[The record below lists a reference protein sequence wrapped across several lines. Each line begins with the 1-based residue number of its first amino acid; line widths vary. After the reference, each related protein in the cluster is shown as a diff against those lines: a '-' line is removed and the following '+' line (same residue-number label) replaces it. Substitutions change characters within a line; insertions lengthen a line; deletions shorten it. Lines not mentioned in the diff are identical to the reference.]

1 MTAVIS
7 HWFFKN
13 LPKLVNFCV
22 AIFNIEDGRGKS
34 NIFGISCFIISRRVK
49 TQLKHKKICTVYGES
64 AVTDRTCQKCFG
76 KFCVL
81 VNAPWLGRTV
91 EVDSDQINTLIENNQ
106 SYIIRREITD
116 LLKIYIWSIE
126 NHLHQLGYVNWCLR
140 ST

>member
-1 MTAVIS
+1 M
-7 HWFFKN
+7 
-13 LPKLVNFCV
+13 NFCV

-116 LLKIYIWSIE
+116 LLKIYI
-126 NHLHQLGYVNWCLR
+126 
-140 ST
+140 